1 MSIAQ
6 RDLDQQKGTNA
17 KVLAYLLQPEND
29 SYMVIQTGERRCT
42 LEFLQT
48 LAMQQPEIRVLL
60 DVGAQILNSSNDEV
74 ARTWLDI
81 VHDAAAAI
89 YFSEKDKL
97 MMLTR
102 NGTIQPMSSSP
113 LSQQLDHCVVYLD
126 HAHTRGTDLKLPIGS
141 RAAVTLGPKLT
152 KDSLVQGSFRCRDWI
167 VKSHDL

>member
-6 RDLDQQKGTNA
+6 RDLDQQKGTDA
-17 KVLAYLLQPEND
+17 KVLARLLQPKND
-29 SYMVIQTGERRCT
+29 SYMVIQTGERRCA
-42 LEFLQT
+42 LEFLRT
-48 LAMQQPEIRVLL
+48 LTIQQPEIRVLL

-81 VHDAAAAI
+81 VHDAAGAI
-89 YFSEKDKL
+89 YFNENDEL

-113 LSQQLDHCVVYLD
+113 LSQQLDRCVVYVD
-126 HAHTRGTDLKLPIGS
+126 HAHTRGTDLKLPIES

-152 KDSLVQGSFRCRDWI
+152 KDSLVQGLFRRCGSI
-167 VKSHDL
+167 VKFDGL